1 MRWWFGLWLVGVV
14 TALSASARA
23 ADIEI
28 KDAWTVASAKGAD
41 VGLYMTIVN
50 SGSSEDALQRVSCPF
65 VFVAVKRTTDTG
77 EGGKAVREVRSIPV
91 APSTTTELKPGG
103 YHVGLRQA
111 MQPLEEGQSLSCS
124 ISFQKGGTQTVPV
137 AVKAAGADALPEH

>member
-1 MRWWFGLWLVGVV
+1 MRWLGLSLIGIV
-14 TALSASARA
+14 ALAGAAARA
-23 ADIEI
+23 ADVEVR
-28 KDAWTVASAKGAD
+28 DAWTVASAKGD
-41 VGLYMTIVN
+41 DPGLYMTIVN
-50 SGSSEDALQRVSCPF
+50 MGGEDDALQRVSCPF

-91 APSTTTELKPGG
+91 PANATTELKPGG
-103 YHVGLRQA
+103 WHVGLRQA

-137 AVKAAGADALPEH
+137 AVKAAGSDALPGH